1 MNAEA
6 KKRYKDIDFPFTC
19 PVTKREF
26 NSSKGLSVYLTKTLK
41 VDHSEYYDN
50 YINHRDSSCFF
61 CGGKGTFISASKGYR
76 NLCEDTICVEKSF
89 KSHSVEGIMYRKF
102 VSREEAEIIF
112 EKENQSQLEKRTK
125 TQNKLRKE
133 DPLWD
138 KKRSRNCKEFWIEKG
153 YSEEESILRS
163 KEVMDEI
170 HQKTFDKFKSNPEKY
185 ASKYPT
191 KIEYWLEK
199 GYSDE
204 EAKVKLKERQTTFSK
219 EVCIEKYGEKE
230 GIKVWLERQE
240 KWMNTM
246 DSKTDEE
253 KIEINRKKLFNN
265 SGYSKVSQEL
275 FWLVYDSYDS
285 FKNNDVHFEEL
296 NSEIIRYDKKN
307 KKHYRYD
314 YIDFSLKKCI
324 EFNGDYWHCNPIK
337 YNEDYNH
344 PIMNISAKEI
354 WNKDKLKI
362 KWLENRGYSVLT
374 IWESEYRKDPETT
387 LQKCLNFLND

>member
-41 VDHSEYYDN
+41 VDHSEYYDQ
-50 YINHRDSSCFF
+50 YINHRESSCFF
-61 CGGKGTFISASKGYR
+61 CGCKGTFISASKGYR
-76 NLCEDTICVEKSF
+76 NLCEDTTCVEKSF

-112 EKENQSQLEKRTK
+112 EKENQKQLEERLK

-153 YSEEESILRS
+153 YSEEESILKS

-191 KIEYWLEK
+191 KIEYWLER

-219 EVCIEKYGEKE
+219 EVSIEKYGEKE
-230 GIKVWLERQE
+230 GLRVWLKRQE
-240 KWMNTM
+240 KWMNNM
-246 DSKTDEE
+246 NSKTDEE
-253 KIEINRKKLFNN
+253 KIEINRKKLI
-265 SGYSKVSQEL
+265 GCQYSTISQKL
-275 FWLVYDSYDS
+275 FWDI
-285 FKNNDVHFEEL
+285 FNIIGNNRTKFGEL
-296 NSEIIRYDKKN
+296 EGEFYLINEN
-307 KKHYRYD
+307 KKWFAYD
-314 YIDFSLKKCI
+314 YVDMIRRKCI
-324 EFNGDYWHCNPIK
+324 EFNGDFWHCNPDDF
-337 YNEDYNH
+337 NENDIHRVKNKT
-344 PIMNISAKEI
+344 AKEI
-354 WNKDKLKI
+354 WEIDRNKIDLI
-362 KWLENRGYSVLT
+362 KSKGYDVLV
-374 IWESEYRKDPETT
+374 IWDSEYRKDPEST
-387 LQKCLNFLND
+387 LQKCLNFLNY

>member
-26 NSSKGLSVYLTKTLK
+26 NSGKGLSVYLTKTLK

-61 CGGKGTFISASKGYR
+61 CGNKGTFISASRGYR
-76 NLCEDTICVEKSF
+76 NLCEDTICIEKSF

-112 EKENQSQLEKRTK
+112 EKENQKQLEERTK

-153 YSEEESILRS
+153 YNEEESILKS

-170 HQKTFDKFKSNPEKY
+170 HQKTFEKFKSNPEKY
-185 ASKYPT
+185 ESKYPT

-219 EVCIEKYGEKE
+219 DVCVEKYGEEE
-230 GIKVWLERQE
+230 GLRVWLERQE

-253 KIEINRKKLFNN
+253 KIEINRKKLT
-265 SGYSKVSQEL
+265 GCQYSTISQKL
-275 FWLVYDSYDS
+275 FWDI
-285 FKNNDVHFEEL
+285 FNIIGNDRTKFGEL
-296 NSEIIRYDKKN
+296 KGEFYLINEN
-307 KKHYRYD
+307 KKWFAYD
-314 YIDFSLKKCI
+314 YVDMIRRKCI
-324 EFNGDYWHCNPIK
+324 EFNGDFWHCNPDDF
-337 YNEDYNH
+337 NENDTHRVKNKT
-344 PIMNISAKEI
+344 AKEI
-354 WNKDKLKI
+354 WEIDRNKIDLI
-362 KWLENRGYSVLT
+362 KSKGYQVLV
-374 IWESEYRKDPETT
+374 IWDSEYRKDPEST
-387 LQKCLNFLND
+387 LQKCLKFLND